1 MTWYQKVL
9 QIFRIPEIRNK
20 ILFTLAMLIVFRLA
34 AAIPVPGVDT
44 EALKSFLQNNQLFG
58 LLNIFSGGGLSNLSI
73 VMLGVGPYIT
83 SSIIFQLLTMVIP
96 KLERMQKEEGE
107 EGRRKLNQITRFC
120 TVPLAVMQTYALI
133 TLLNS
138 GPVPLITD
146 LTFWNLLTIIVTV
159 TGGTIF
165 LMWLGE
171 MITEKGIG
179 NGVSLLIFAGI
190 ISGIPASLQ
199 QTVAVFDPTQ
209 LIGVIGFA
217 LIAVVVIAG
226 VVLITEGQRN
236 IPVSYAKRVRGRRM
250 YGGTTAHLPL
260 RVNQAGVMPIIFAIS
275 IMLFPGVIA
284 QFVSSVSSGW
294 IAESAQKFAD
304 LFQNQVFYGALY
316 FILVVLFTYFY
327 TSVTFDP
334 NYIAQNIQKNGGF
347 IPGIRPGKNTADYLR
362 RITNRI
368 TLTGALFLGIIAILP
383 FLVQAATGLQT
394 ITLGGTALLI
404 AVSVILETMKQLD
417 AQLVM
422 RDYEGLS

>member
-1 MTWYQKVL
+1 MAWYHKVV
-9 QIFRIPEIRNK
+9 QIFKIPEIRNK
-20 ILFTLAMLIVFRLA
+20 ILFTLAMLIVFRIA

-44 EALKSFLQNNQLFG
+44 EALRSFLQNNQLFG

-107 EGRRKLNQITRFC
+107 EGRRKLNQITRYC
-120 TVPLAVMQTYALI
+120 TVPLAALQTYALI

-138 GPVPLITD
+138 GPTPLITD
-146 LTFWNLLTIIVTV
+146 LTPWNLLTIIITV
-159 TGGTIF
+159 TGGTMF
-165 LMWLGE
+165 LMWIGE
-171 MITEKGIG
+171 MITEKGVG
-179 NGVSLLIFAGI
+179 NGVSLIIFAGI
-190 ISGIPASLQ
+190 IAGIPASLQ
-199 QTVAVFDPTQ
+199 QTVAIFDPTK
-209 LIGVIGFA
+209 LLGIVGFA
-217 LIAVVVIAG
+217 IIAVVVIAG

-284 QFVSSVSSGW
+284 QFISSVSTGW
-294 IAESAQKFAD
+294 LAENAQKFAD
-304 LFQNQVFYGALY
+304 LFQNQWFYGALY

-347 IPGIRPGKNTADYLR
+347 IPGIRPGKSTAEYLK

-383 FLVQAATGLQT
+383 FIVQAATGLQT
-394 ITLGGTALLI
+394 LTLGGTALLI

-422 RDYEGLS
+422 RDYEGIG